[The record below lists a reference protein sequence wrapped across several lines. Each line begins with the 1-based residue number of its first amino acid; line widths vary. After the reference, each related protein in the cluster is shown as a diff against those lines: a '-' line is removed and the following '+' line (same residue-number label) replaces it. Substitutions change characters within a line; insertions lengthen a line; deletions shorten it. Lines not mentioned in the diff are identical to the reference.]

1 MRRKT
6 ETTQKDEAVTFVDTH
21 YKQRDI
27 AIDGARVE
35 IRDGRVTVSDPALI
49 AALDQLYGIKREK
62 IDADAGSA

>member
-6 ETTQKDEAVTFVDTH
+6 ETTQKDEAVTFVD
-21 YKQRDI
+21 
-27 AIDGARVE
+27 
-35 IRDGRVTVSDPALI
+35 IRDSRVTVSDPALI